1 MRYIR
6 TEDGKIWSFSN
17 SNNGFL
23 YEGSST
29 KNGKW
34 VHEIGEIFKEADEI
48 EDLCDGFVLVD
59 RDDEGPIEQ
68 ELIGKRYRAML
79 DELRFR
85 ISTGCDP
92 SKMDFYGA
100 IWTDKGLIYV
110 ARFDWDVR
118 GLVLLESHP

>member
-6 TEDGKIWSFSN
+6 TKDGKIWSFSN

-34 VHEIGEIFKEADEI
+34 IHEIGEIFKEADKI
-48 EDLCDGFVLVD
+48 EDLCDRFVLID

-79 DELRFR
+79 YELRFR
-85 ISTGCDP
+85 ISIGADP
-92 SKMDFYGA
+92 RKMDLYGA

-110 ARFDWDVR
+110 ARFDIDAW
-118 GLVLLESHP
+118 GLVLLEAHP